1 MLGPLRWAVKREEDK
16 EMKEIK
22 VFWPFL
28 DLFSF
33 HFQLFSTR
41 CEMNINNIHT
51 PRPHTVV

>member
-1 MLGPLRWAVKREEDK
+1 MLGPLKWAVKREEDK

-51 PRPHTVV
+51 PRPHRVV